1 MTYVSVLATLP
12 GAPYFSR
19 SARIKMRK
27 QDKMMRAQFRFRL
40 SALMGGFALVA
51 WLPILAVAQGAA
63 PAPIPVQSAPLAA
76 PPAPPAQTSVPLPGP
91 PVAVAPPAGTPPA
104 ASVAPAQSV
113 PVPPVPAIAAPVIDP
128 NSLLAGGRGDN
139 VNVDELMLNSKPAV
153 MITGQANW
161 DTSMNTLA
169 KVFDRLKSEA
179 EKAGLRVAGRPLTL
193 FVETD
198 DTKFRYEAMIPV
210 DRVIEGQAGIG
221 PDIRFVQTPRGKHLR
236 FTHKAPYDDIDST
249 YEVLTAY
256 LDAKGLT
263 VRDAFLE
270 EYVSELSDSDKPEF
284 ELNVYVQ
291 PQ

>member
-1 MTYVSVLATLP
+1 MMHPMAKSLLNALAC
-12 GAPYFSR
+12 AV
-19 SARIKMRK
+19 
-27 QDKMMRAQFRFRL
+27 
-40 SALMGGFALVA
+40 ALMVPFASGVF
-51 WLPILAVAQGAA
+51 AQGTA
-63 PAPIPVQSAPLAA
+63 PSPVPVQSAPLA
-76 PPAPPAQTSVPLPGP
+76 PLPQTFVPLPGP
-91 PVAVAPPAGTPPA
+91 LPAAAPAETPAVVAPAPATA
-104 ASVAPAQSV
+104 APIQVAPAQVAPAQVV
-113 PVPPVPAIAAPVIDP
+113 PVPPAPAIAAPVIDP

-139 VNVDELMLNSKPAV
+139 VNVDELMLNSKPAI

-161 DTSMNTLA
+161 DTSMETLGKA
-169 KVFDRLKSEA
+169 FDRLRAEA
-179 EKAGLRVAGRPLTL
+179 AKAGLKLAGRPLAL

-198 DTKFRYEAMIPV
+198 DTKFRFEAMIPV
-210 DRVIEGQAGIG
+210 DRVIDGQAGIG
-221 PDIRFVQTPRGKHLR
+221 ADIRFVQTPRGKHLR

>member
-1 MTYVSVLATLP
+1 
-12 GAPYFSR
+12 
-19 SARIKMRK
+19 
-27 QDKMMRAQFRFRL
+27 MRAQFRFRL

-51 WLPILAVAQGAA
+51 WLPILAVAQGTA

-76 PPAPPAQTSVPLPGP
+76 PPAPPAQTSVPLPAP
-91 PVAVAPPAGTPPA
+91 PVSVAPPAGTPPAAAPVDVLAPVTAIPSGPAAGSPPA

-139 VNVDELMLNSKPAV
+139 VNVDELMLNSKSAV

-161 DTSMNTLA
+161 DTSMNTMA

-179 EKAGLRVAGRPLTL
+179 EKAGLKVAGRPLTL

-198 DTKFRYEAMIPV
+198 DTKFRYEAMLPV

-270 EYVSELSDSDKPEF
+270 EYVSELSDFDKPEF

>member
-1 MTYVSVLATLP
+1 M
-12 GAPYFSR
+12 
-19 SARIKMRK
+19 
-27 QDKMMRAQFRFRL
+27 
-40 SALMGGFALVA
+40 
-51 WLPILAVAQGAA
+51 
-63 PAPIPVQSAPLAA
+63 
-76 PPAPPAQTSVPLPGP
+76 
-91 PVAVAPPAGTPPA
+91 
-104 ASVAPAQSV
+104 APAQVV
-113 PVPPVPAIAAPVIDP
+113 PVPPAPALAAPVVDP

-139 VNVDELMLNSKPAV
+139 VNVDELMLNAKPAIMV
-153 MITGQANW
+153 TGQANW
-161 DTSMNTLA
+161 DSSMETLGKA
-169 KVFDRLKSEA
+169 FDRLRAEA
-179 EKAGLRVAGRPLTL
+179 AKAGLKVAGRPLAL

-198 DTKFRYEAMIPV
+198 DTKFRFEAMLPV